1 MFTNSTPAVG
11 NQMQLANC
19 ASLLIEKANLINI
32 FKLVVKDLIEY
43 SLRSERRS
51 IDKNSSYLFNF
62 LDVFENILNHG
73 IKGYIFI

>member
-1 MFTNSTPAVG
+1 MFTNSAPVVG
-11 NQMQLANC
+11 NQMLITNY

-43 SLRSERRS
+43 SLQSERRS

-73 IKGYIFI
+73 IKGV